1 MIKINNEN
9 LIDFILYKFNLE
21 DFKQIKPEHLLK
33 LEMIVIDG
41 EDNAN
46 DSLQDIVMFTN
57 LKSLTIKNININKQ
71 NFKQILTLNKLE
83 KLEFISCNISCKEK
97 LCNPSIK
104 QISFISCNNF
114 SINNLIQ
121 NINTLKIIDG
131 KNIDLKGIEKA
142 NNLQNL
148 YLQNLK
154 LQDISFI
161 TNLPK
166 LKYINLNGSTIKEEQ
181 YNLLKN
187 SNIQVEYKKTNYE
200 II

>member
-9 LIDFILYKFNLE
+9 VIDFILYKFNLE
-21 DFKQIKPEHLLK
+21 NSNQIKPEHLLK
-33 LEMIVIDG
+33 LEMLVIDG

-46 DSLQDIVMFTN
+46 DSLQDIIMFTN
-57 LKSLTIKNININKQ
+57 LKSLIIKNININKQ

-83 KLEFISCNISCKEK
+83 KLEFISCSISCKEK

-114 SINNLIQ
+114 SIKNLIQ
-121 NINTLKIIDG
+121 NINTLEIIGG
-131 KNIDLKGIEKA
+131 KNINLKGIEKA

-161 TNLPK
+161 TYLQK
-166 LKYINLNGSTIKEEQ
+166 LKYINLNGSIIKEEQ